1 MYDLTRLMA
10 WGEDV
15 YVAENV
21 VIKHPEKVTLG
32 SHVAIDDYFY
42 LTTQFSMGDYCH
54 ISAHVSVVGGIRAK
68 LRMGNFS
75 HLSAGARVIVYG
87 DENLGA
93 GLVSP
98 IIPEAYRDKMV
109 GGEVTIGDFASVLT
123 NAIVSPG
130 VCLGEG
136 SVLAAGGFAKV
147 NIPPWE
153 VWGGLPARFLKRR
166 EQGEMINF
174 ARELGYGFN

>member
-1 MYDLTRLMA
+1 MYNLSKLMKY
-10 WGEDV
+10 GEDV
-15 YVAENV
+15 YVADNV
-21 VIKHPEKVTLG
+21 VIKHPELVVLG

-42 LTTQFSMGDYCH
+42 LSTQFVMGDYCH
-54 ISAHVSVVGGIRAK
+54 ISSNVSVVGGVHAK

-75 HLSAGARVIVYG
+75 HLSAGVRVIVYG

-98 IIPEAYRDKMV
+98 LIPEAYRDRMV
-109 GGEVTIGDFASVLT
+109 GGVVTIGNFASILT
-123 NAIVSPG
+123 NAIISPG
-130 VCLGEG
+130 VSIGEG

-147 NIPPWE
+147 NVPPWE

-166 EQGEMINF
+166 EKGNMVAF
-174 ARELGYGFN
+174 AKKLGYG